1 MANDNMMPPTVP
13 VPESDDAPVSEIKP
27 KELRQ
32 LGQQLSKTFHEYAR
46 NRRLTEE
53 KWLRNLRQ
61 YLGIYDPE
69 IERQLSSNRSKAYP
83 RLTRVK
89 CVSVVSRVMNLMF
102 PGNEKN
108 WTLKASPSPDMN
120 PADVQEAVQEEIRR
134 KREAGLPPQVDEETV
149 RAAVNELA
157 NDRARAL
164 ERHINDQLQEIGGDQ
179 TADYVSLNRKVVQSG
194 VLYGLGVIRGPF
206 VREVTR
212 TVWVLDEDGNPAPQE
227 ITDFKPQFEFLP
239 VWDFFPDMTAKNLH
253 DGDGYFVRLVM
264 SKSQLRKLG
273 KRQDFFEDVVKE
285 YIGNNPKGNFKSR
298 EFETQLR
305 TMGAASHAS
314 EDTPPSGD
322 GRYEIIVWHG
332 PVSAQTL
339 TQAGVDVPEE
349 HRADDVDAEVWML
362 GDHVIKAEMDPWK
375 RLGMDVRT
383 VHTFQFDE
391 DDTTP
396 IGNGIPNI
404 MRDSQMSVCAATRM
418 MLDNASIT
426 CGPNLEINTDL
437 MRQDQDLTSTE
448 AYKIWY
454 REGMGSEAQQ
464 AAVRNVEISNHLG
477 ELQSVIQMFEAF
489 ADTETFVGPAT
500 GGDMER
506 GYSEPMRT
514 AAGASMMR
522 GDAALPFKDIV
533 RNFDQFT
540 QSAINSLIAFNRK
553 FSPEQALEGDFNVI
567 ARGATS
573 LVAKEIRGQ
582 QVDQLAATLS
592 PEERMHIDER
602 KLAEARLNVRDMGDL
617 LLPEEEVK
625 RNREMM
631 EQQTQQEK
639 QVEVEKMQAE
649 IREALAG
656 AFKDIAAGQK
666 DMADADAAA
675 VKSATETVNT
685 GLEQLDAADE
695 NERAERSQGAES
707 TPRGTGRGLAGAR

>member
-1 MANDNMMPPTVP
+1 MADDKMPPTVP
-13 VPESDDAPVSEIKP
+13 VPESEDAPVSEIKP
-27 KELRQ
+27 RELRA
-32 LGQQLSKTFHEYAR
+32 LGQHLSKTFSDYAQQ
-46 NRRLTEE
+46 RRLTEE
-53 KWLRNLRQ
+53 KWLKCLRQ

-69 IERQLSSNRSKAYP
+69 IERNLPAGRSKAYP

-120 PADVQEAVQEEIRR
+120 PADVKIAVEEEVQRR
-134 KREAGLPPQVDEETV
+134 QKAGMDPQMDESAV
-149 RAAVNELA
+149 RAAVQELA
-157 NDRARAL
+157 DDRARAL
-164 ERHINDQLQEIGGDQ
+164 ERHIDDQLREIGGDQ
-179 TADYVSLNRKVVQSG
+179 SSDYVALNRKVVQSG
-194 VLYGLGVIRGPF
+194 VIYGLGVVRGPF
-206 VREVTR
+206 VREEKR
-212 TVWVLDEDGNPAPQE
+212 TVWVLDENGEPAPQE

-239 VWDFFPDMTAKNLH
+239 VWDYFPDMSAKNLH

-264 SKSQLRKLG
+264 TKAQLRKLG
-273 KRQDFFEDVVKE
+273 KRQDFFEEVIKE
-285 YIGNNPKGNFKSR
+285 YIVNNTRGNFKTR

-305 TMGAASHAS
+305 SMGSAAHTPEDQPAS
-314 EDTPPSGD
+314 ND
-322 GRYEIIVWHG
+322 GRYEIVIWHG
-332 PVSAQTL
+332 PVSANTL
-339 TQAGVDVPEE
+339 INAGVDVPEE
-349 HRADDVDAEVWML
+349 HRADDVDAEVWLL
-362 GDHVIKAEMDPWK
+362 GDQVIKAEMDPWK
-375 RLGMDVRT
+375 RLGIDVRT

-396 IGNGIPNI
+396 VGNGVPSI

-418 MLDNASIT
+418 LLDNASIT
-426 CGPNLEINTDL
+426 CGPNIEVNTDL
-437 MRQDQDLTSTE
+437 MRADQNMTSIE
-448 AYKIWY
+448 PYKIWY
-454 REGMGSEAQQ
+454 REGMGAEAQQ
-464 AAVRNVEISNHLG
+464 AAVRNVAIDGHMG
-477 ELQSVIQMFEAF
+477 ELQAVIQMFEAF

-540 QSAINSLIAFNRK
+540 QSVITTMVAFNRK
-553 FSPEQALEGDFNVI
+553 FSPEQQIEGDFNVI

-592 PEERMHIDER
+592 PEERMHVDER
-602 KLAEARLNVRDMGDL
+602 KLAEARLQVRDMGDL
-617 LLPEEEVK
+617 LRSEEEVA
-625 RNREMM
+625 RNRQML

-639 QVEVEKMQAE
+639 AVEVEKMQAE

-666 DMADADAAA
+666 DMADADAAT
-675 VKSATETVNT
+675 VKASTEIVQT
-685 GLEQLDAADE
+685 GLDQLDAADE
-695 NERAERSQGAES
+695 SDRQDQPAPASGA
-707 TPRGTGRGLAGAR
+707 PAGAGLRAAGSR